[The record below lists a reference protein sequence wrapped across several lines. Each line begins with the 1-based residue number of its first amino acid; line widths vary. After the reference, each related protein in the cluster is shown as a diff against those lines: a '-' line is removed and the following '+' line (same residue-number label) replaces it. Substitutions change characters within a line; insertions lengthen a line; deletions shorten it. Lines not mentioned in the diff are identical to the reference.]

1 MLVMCP
7 VDVVRFNV
15 HVLQYR
21 AWRDI
26 SRVVLS
32 EAARRHQGGCLV
44 GRQVEQ
50 PEAIVQSLLRCIYQF
65 LFAVCFCVFLRLSLK
80 GH

>member
-1 MLVMCP
+1 MCP
-7 VDVVRFNV
+7 VAVVYFNV

-32 EAARRHQGGCLV
+32 EAASSSAGWLSGGPPGGAAGSHCPV
-44 GRQVEQ
+44 SAVC
-50 PEAIVQSLLRCIYQF
+50 CIYQF

-80 GH
+80 GN